1 MPVELDI
8 AQLPS
13 PILEFGGTGYFTD
26 QKAGLTQAGPFDLRF
41 GAAHRT
47 QVRIGLVGPAE
58 MIEKARKW
66 YERCQSPIASHSENF
81 AQYPPYYGFKSIFHA
96 DLVLSDRWTVE
107 LSPPKYDLDKA
118 LTLGAVPRFEKVLS
132 YYSRAVE
139 KLAGGQNKPDV
150 VICCLPESVIRSCWS
165 ITQSLTPAQKR
176 AIKREAERTE
186 AGQTSFFDGWE
197 PEEDPGD
204 LLTRDF
210 RRALKAR
217 AMAHK
222 MPIQIGRDRL
232 FVDSD
237 GSQDP
242 ATRAWNMSVALYYK
256 AGGIP
261 WRLKLEGPQTCFV
274 GVSFHHMKTTRR
286 HFVHSSIAQAFSSDG
301 DGFALR
307 GELVPWNPE
316 QGRRLHLT
324 DEQAVRLGERI
335 LNEYAELTGTEPRR
349 IVLHKTSRFDD
360 AEVAGF
366 KAAFSRIPIVEMINL
381 MPTMFRLVQY
391 GAYPAAR
398 GTLCTLNGS
407 GFLFTTGFMPEW
419 GTYPGPHIPSPI
431 RIVSPDDGIDV
442 QRAANEILGLT
453 RINWNTAQNTSG
465 QPVTLKFA
473 RRIGGIMA
481 EVRHGEPETSYRY
494 YM

>member
-1 MPVELDI
+1 
-8 AQLPS
+8 
-13 PILEFGGTGYFTD
+13 
-26 QKAGLTQAGPFDLRF
+26 
-41 GAAHRT
+41 
-47 QVRIGLVGPAE
+47 
-58 MIEKARKW
+58 
-66 YERCQSPIASHSENF
+66 
-81 AQYPPYYGFKSIFHA
+81 
-96 DLVLSDRWTVE
+96 
-107 LSPPKYDLDKA
+107 
-118 LTLGAVPRFEKVLS
+118 
-132 YYSRAVE
+132 
-139 KLAGGQNKPDV
+139 
-150 VICCLPESVIRSCWS
+150 
-165 ITQSLTPAQKR
+165 
-176 AIKREAERTE
+176 
-186 AGQTSFFDGWE
+186 
-197 PEEDPGD
+197 
-204 LLTRDF
+204 
-210 RRALKAR
+210 
-217 AMAHK
+217 MAHK

-349 IVLHKTSRFDD
+349 IVLHKTSKFDD

-366 KAAFSRIPIVEMINL
+366 KVAFSRIPIVEMINL

-419 GTYPGPHIPSPI
+419 GIYPGPHIPSPI
-431 RIVSPDDGIDV
+431 RIVSPDDGIDL

>member
-1 MPVELDI
+1 MPVELAI
-8 AQLPS
+8 TQLPS

-26 QKAGLTQAGPFDLRF
+26 QKAGLAQAGPFDLRF

-47 QVRIGLVGPAE
+47 QVRIGLVGPSE

-66 YERCQSPIASHSENF
+66 YERCQSPIASGSDNF
-81 AQYPPYYGFKSIFHA
+81 AQYPPFYGFKSIFHA
-96 DLVLSDRWTVE
+96 DFVLSDRWTVE
-107 LSPPKYDLDKA
+107 FAAPKYDLDKA
-118 LTLGAVPRFEKVLS
+118 LVLDPTPRFEKVLS

-139 KLAGGQNKPDV
+139 KLATRQNRPDV
-150 VICCLPESVIRSCWS
+150 VVCCLPDAVVRSCWS
-165 ITQSLTPAQKR
+165 ITQSLTPAQRR
-176 AIKREAERTE
+176 AIKKEAERTE
-186 AGQTSFFDGWE
+186 AGQMSFFDGWE
-197 PEEDPGD
+197 PEEDSGD

-217 AMAHK
+217 AMAHR

-274 GVSFHHMKTTRR
+274 GISFNHMKTTRR

-316 QGRRLHLT
+316 QGRRLHLSE
-324 DEQAVRLGERI
+324 EQAVRLGERI
-335 LNEYAELTGTEPRR
+335 LHEYAELNGIEPRR
-349 IVLHKTSRFDD
+349 VVLHKTSKFDE
-360 AEVAGF
+360 AEVVGF
-366 KAAFSRIPIVEMINL
+366 KAAFARVPIVELINI
-381 MPTMFRLVQY
+381 MPTMFLLVQY
-391 GAYPAAR
+391 GAYPPAR
-398 GTLCTLNGS
+398 GTLCTLNGA
-407 GFLFTTGFMPEW
+407 GFLFTTGFVQDW

-431 RIVSPDDGIDV
+431 RIMSPDEIDL
-442 QRAANEILGLT
+442 QRAATEILGLT

-465 QPVTLKFA
+465 QPVTLRFA

-481 EVRHGEPETSYRY
+481 EVGKGAPEPSYRY

>member
-1 MPVELDI
+1 VPVDFEI

-13 PILEFGGTGYFTD
+13 PILEFGGAGYFTD
-26 QKAGLTQAGPFDLRF
+26 QKTGLTEAGPFDLRF
-41 GAAHRT
+41 GAAHRS

-58 MIEKARKW
+58 MIEKAQRW
-66 YERCQSPIASHSENF
+66 YERCQSTITSGSENLV
-81 AQYPPYYGFKSIFHA
+81 QYPPYYGFKSLFRA
-96 DLVLSDRWTVE
+96 DLVLSSRWLVE
-107 LSPPKYDLDKA
+107 FSGTKQDLEKA
-118 LTLGAVPRFEKVLS
+118 LALDAKPRFEKVLS
-132 YYSRAVE
+132 LYSRGVE
-139 KLAGGQNKPDV
+139 KLAGRQNKPDV
-150 VICCLPESVIRSCWS
+150 VVCCLPDQVIRNCWS
-165 ITQSLTPAQKR
+165 VTQTLTPAQKR
-176 AIKREAERTE
+176 AIKREGERVE
-186 AGQTSFFDGWE
+186 AGQMSFFEGWE

-217 AMAHK
+217 AMQHR
-222 MPIQIGRDRL
+222 MPIQIASDNV
-232 FVDSD
+232 FVDSE
-237 GSQDP
+237 SNQDP

-261 WRLKLEGPQTCFV
+261 WRLRLEGPQTCFV

-307 GELVPWNPE
+307 GELVPWSPE
-316 QGRRLHLT
+316 QGRRLHLS
-324 DEQAVRLGERI
+324 EAQASKLGERI
-335 LNEYAELTGTEPRR
+335 LHEYYELNGTEPRR
-349 IVLHKTSRFDD
+349 IVLHKTSKFDQ
-360 AEVAGF
+360 AEIDGF
-366 KAAFSRIPIVEMINL
+366 KAAFSRVPIVELINL

-391 GAYPAAR
+391 GAYPPAR
-398 GTLCTLNGS
+398 GTLCTLNGAA
-407 GFLFTTGFMPEW
+407 FVFTTGFVPEW

-431 RIVSPDDGIDV
+431 RIMSPDDVDL

-465 QPVTLKFA
+465 QPVTLRFA

-481 EVRHGEPETSYRY
+481 EVGKGAPEPSYRY

>member
-1 MPVELDI
+1 MPVELEI
-8 AQLPS
+8 AQLSAPV
-13 PILEFGGTGYFTD
+13 LEFGAPGHFTD
-26 QKAGLTQAGPFDLRF
+26 QKTGLIQAGPFDLRF

-47 QVRIGLVGPAE
+47 QVRVGLVGPAD
-58 MIEKARKW
+58 MIEKAKQW
-66 YERCQSPIASHSENF
+66 FERWSSTITSGLDSS
-81 AQYPPYYGFKSIFHA
+81 AQYPPFYGFKEVFHA

-107 LSPPKYDLDKA
+107 FRSPKQDVEKA
-118 LTLGAVPRFEKVLS
+118 LALAPRARFEKVLQF
-132 YYSRAVE
+132 YAAGVE
-139 KLAGGQNKPDV
+139 KLAGLQNKPDV
-150 VICCLPESVIRSCWS
+150 VVCCLPESVIKSCWS
-165 ITQSLTPAQKR
+165 ITQQLTAAQKR
-176 AIKREAERTE
+176 AIKKQAEAAE
-186 AGQTSFFDGWE
+186 AGQLMFEGWE
-197 PEEDPGD
+197 PEEDIGD

-217 AMAHK
+217 AMKCK
-222 MPIQIGRDRL
+222 MPIQIGSDHV

-237 GSQDP
+237 GNQDP

-261 WRLKLEGPQTCFV
+261 WRLRLEGPQTCFV

-307 GELVPWNPE
+307 GELVPWNPA
-316 QGRRLHLT
+316 QGRRIHLT
-324 DEQAVRLGERI
+324 EEQAIRLGERI
-335 LNEYAELTGTEPRR
+335 LEEYRELNGIEPRR
-349 IVLHKTSRFDD
+349 IVLHKTSGFDD
-360 AEVAGF
+360 AEVVGF
-366 KAAFSRIPIVEMINL
+366 KTVFGRVPIVELVNL
-381 MPTMFRLVQY
+381 MPTNFRLLQY
-391 GAYPAAR
+391 GAYPPNR
-398 GTLCTLNGS
+398 GTLCRLNGA

-419 GTYPGPHIPSPI
+419 GTYPGPHIPAPV
-431 RIVSPDDGIDV
+431 RIVSPDQIDV
-442 QRAANEILGLT
+442 RRAAMEILGLT

-481 EVRHGEPETSYRY
+481 EMGKAEPETSYRY